1 MEKLKLQFSSLSDA
15 LMMDGHGIYV
25 WVVYL
30 VAALILIAFSIA
42 IDFKLKMAKNSEQI
56 FVIRF

>member
-42 IDFKLKMAKNSEQI
+42 LDFKLKMAQNSE
-56 FVIRF
+56 

>member
-25 WVVYL
+25 WGVYS

-42 IDFKLKMAKNSEQI
+42 LDFKLKMAQNSE
-56 FVIRF
+56 

>member
-1 MEKLKLQFSSLSDA
+1 MEKLKLQFSSISDA

-30 VAALILIAFSIA
+30 VATLILIAFSIA
-42 IDFKLKMAKNSEQI
+42 IDFKLKMVKNSE
-56 FVIRF
+56 

>member
-25 WVVYL
+25 WIVYL
-30 VAALILIAFSIA
+30 VAVLILIAFSVVT
-42 IDFKLKMAKNSEQI
+42 DSKLKMAKDSE
-56 FVIRF
+56 